1 MTKMWMVRAG
11 ANSFLIDEFIQNSIV
26 AIGWNLGDLSDKSD
40 DEIAQMFKNKY
51 KNTRSLNQVIR
62 FLRYISVGDYV
73 VTANSLT
80 RTYFIGRITSDYY
93 RSNIITKMDSA
104 NDNYFDVRDVEWLG
118 QIQRDSLKKSTQN
131 ALGANVTVYNIKDDA
146 KDEILSVCNNNNAS
160 VKRSAC
166 VIRNYL
172 DENDLGEFRQND
184 VEEVFIRFKEQFSP
198 EILEGLEGEDIINKI
213 FLHDSDKTT
222 LCYNLEFSS
231 EFMRGGIGGGS
242 AFKYSL
248 FKANKNHK
256 WTTGSSQKQK
266 TLSVSEAVEIG
277 TKIRDAIVNG
287 AKHIEKA
294 DLNSI
299 SDYIQL
305 EIDLNNIF
313 KECIV
318 KPTSSWIHKYY
329 VLIFPDKFQEIHG
342 DAMKKDFLLKFR
354 INPLDG
360 YYANDGQF
368 RQLADKANIKLYSLF
383 DEHVA
388 RLFFK
393 SRSIWDQ
400 ISEGELV
407 ELEDCEEKPREWVE
421 KRNVIYFGAPGTGK
435 SYNLNRDKDS
445 LLKSY
450 EDNYERVT
458 FHPDYS
464 YANFVGT
471 YKPVPEG
478 SDITYRYVPGPFM
491 RILKKA
497 LDKPSQPFILIIE
510 EINRANV
517 AAVFGD
523 VFQIL
528 DRENNVSVYPIDATE
543 DMKTYLNRDKI
554 ILPQNLFIWA
564 TMNSADQ
571 GVFPMDTAFKRRWD
585 FKYFSINHNEDLIED
600 TYSVINEKSISWNDL
615 RKAINDELLSYK
627 INEDKLIGPFF
638 AFNEYH
644 NKEIPTEVF
653 KDIFKNKIIMY
664 LFEDAARSKRN
675 ELFSGV
681 GKQRNLT
688 YSEICEEFD
697 KNGIDIFTD
706 SIREN
711 FITEG
716 DDE

>member
-1 MTKMWMVRAG
+1 MGDNMTKMWMVRAG

-318 KPTSSWIHKYY
+318 KPTSSWIHKY
-329 VLIFPDKFQEIHG
+329 
-342 DAMKKDFLLKFR
+342 
-354 INPLDG
+354 
-360 YYANDGQF
+360 
-368 RQLADKANIKLYSLF
+368 
-383 DEHVA
+383 
-388 RLFFK
+388 
-393 SRSIWDQ
+393 
-400 ISEGELV
+400 
-407 ELEDCEEKPREWVE
+407 
-421 KRNVIYFGAPGTGK
+421 
-435 SYNLNRDKDS
+435 
-445 LLKSY
+445 
-450 EDNYERVT
+450 
-458 FHPDYS
+458 
-464 YANFVGT
+464 
-471 YKPVPEG
+471 
-478 SDITYRYVPGPFM
+478 
-491 RILKKA
+491 
-497 LDKPSQPFILIIE
+497 
-510 EINRANV
+510 
-517 AAVFGD
+517 
-523 VFQIL
+523 
-528 DRENNVSVYPIDATE
+528 
-543 DMKTYLNRDKI
+543 
-554 ILPQNLFIWA
+554 
-564 TMNSADQ
+564 
-571 GVFPMDTAFKRRWD
+571 
-585 FKYFSINHNEDLIED
+585 
-600 TYSVINEKSISWNDL
+600 
-615 RKAINDELLSYK
+615 
-627 INEDKLIGPFF
+627 
-638 AFNEYH
+638 
-644 NKEIPTEVF
+644 
-653 KDIFKNKIIMY
+653 
-664 LFEDAARSKRN
+664 
-675 ELFSGV
+675 
-681 GKQRNLT
+681 
-688 YSEICEEFD
+688 
-697 KNGIDIFTD
+697 
-706 SIREN
+706 
-711 FITEG
+711 
-716 DDE
+716 